1 MGDLHVPTTWLGSGV
16 SMFSIK
22 SDKSYDI
29 VVVGNGA
36 VGSALAY
43 ELRRRDAKAKI
54 AIVGPAARRGCATV
68 TAGAMINVW
77 AEISKGQFDDPALAD
92 RGKISIESF
101 DLWDPWCEALSE
113 YAPEPLSVKWGTYV
127 INNALGSPHEV
138 ATVDY
143 QMQVMQERGIEYRVC
158 NVSDVPWLKPEIHA
172 QISRIVRVPDGRI
185 DPRQV
190 LAAYEAFFRA
200 KDVAVFDTTVTGI
213 KVGNNLLRSIGTSAI
228 SLTLADGTNLS
239 AGQVVLANGTFA
251 QELIDQIP
259 DVKRATP
266 RLVWGAGSGLDL
278 SLPPWIHKYG
288 GLDRS
293 IFDIDHVVRT
303 VDRGGACGVHL
314 VPYGNGEYYLGASSG
329 VWFEPEWKPRVHAVH
344 VLLRSLAEEIN
355 GAFFFATFSMR
366 GPGFRPTAIDGLPLL
381 GETSRPGV
389 WLANGTKRDGF
400 TMSPLIAREL
410 ANAILGGKSLLPAR
424 FLPTR
429 NVISYKNRT
438 AAIDDGVTGDFG
450 GEVQHGLRLPPYA
463 VEPYR
468 AAKRAKIEA
477 IYEKRKIV
485 DFGIHP
491 EMVHLYENDDFFAAI
506 DHPRERA

>member
-36 VGSALAY
+36 VGSTLAY

-185 DPRQV
+185 DPR
-190 LAAYEAFFRA
+190 
-200 KDVAVFDTTVTGI
+200 
-213 KVGNNLLRSIGTSAI
+213 
-228 SLTLADGTNLS
+228 
-239 AGQVVLANGTFA
+239 
-251 QELIDQIP
+251 
-259 DVKRATP
+259 
-266 RLVWGAGSGLDL
+266 
-278 SLPPWIHKYG
+278 
-288 GLDRS
+288 
-293 IFDIDHVVRT
+293 
-303 VDRGGACGVHL
+303 L
-314 VPYGNGEYYLGASSG
+314 VPYGNSEYYLGASSG